1 MRCDLHV
8 HTIHSGMCTI
18 PLLNKVCR
26 ECYND
31 PREVYETLKQRG
43 MDLVTVTDH
52 DSIDAAECLRQHPD
66 FFLSEE
72 VSCRT
77 SRGTHLHV
85 GVYDIQE
92 RDHVEMQRR
101 RDDFPSL
108 IAYLRE
114 RRLLFSVN
122 HVFSGLTGART
133 AGDFDEFAGA
143 FPAVETLNGHMLS
156 AANRYAQA
164 WASSTR
170 KIAVGGSDS
179 HTMSHVGRTWTEVPG
194 AGTRQ
199 DFLSGLKRGRTAV
212 GGESGDYGTL
222 TGTVFE
228 IGRSLMREHPWALA
242 LAPLATLIP
251 AVTLGNLLWET
262 WFAHKWGR
270 LQTNVL
276 TGGGLL
282 TRLDEA

>member
-31 PREVYETLKQRG
+31 PREVYDTLKLRG

-52 DSIDAAECLRQHPD
+52 DSIDAVECLRRYPD

-77 SRGTHLHV
+77 TSGTFLHV
-85 GVYDIQE
+85 GVYDIEE
-92 RDHVEMQRR
+92 RDHIEMQRR
-101 RDDFPSL
+101 RDDFRAFL
-108 IAYLRE
+108 AYLRE

-122 HVFSGLTGART
+122 HVFSGLTGPRT
-133 AGDFDEFAGA
+133 PEDFEEFAEA
-143 FPAVETLNGHMLS
+143 FPAVETLNGHMLP
-156 AANRYAQA
+156 AANRYAQG
-164 WASSTR
+164 WAAATG

-179 HTMSHVGRTWTEVPG
+179 HTLSYVGRTWTEVRG
-194 AGTRQ
+194 ARSREE
-199 DFLSGLKRGRTAV
+199 FLSGLKCGRTAV
-212 GGESGDYGTL
+212 GGESGDYGKL
-222 TGTVFE
+222 TGTVFD
-228 IGRSLMREHPWALA
+228 IGRSLMKEHPWALA
-242 LAPLATLIP
+242 LAPLAALIP

-262 WFAHKWGR
+262 WFAHRWGR
-270 LQTNVL
+270 LQTNVP
-276 TGGGLL
+276 TGGGLQ